1 MQLASFLGSINY
13 SLVALVLLPAL
24 GAPTSVRS
32 QRVATVA
39 CTSLVAF
46 LSSSSSSSPSTP
58 PDDDG
63 EAVHIHTL
71 IIDDPCEFTSF
82 QEGS

>member
-1 MQLASFLGSINY
+1 MQLGSFLGSINY
-13 SLVALVLLPAL
+13 SLVALVLSPAL
-24 GAPTSVRS
+24 GAPASVRS

-46 LSSSSSSSPSTP
+46 LSLSSSSPSTP
-58 PDDDG
+58 PDDDV

>member
-13 SLVALVLLPAL
+13 SLVALVLSPAL
-24 GAPTSVRS
+24 GAPASVRS

-46 LSSSSSSSPSTP
+46 LSSSSSSPSTP